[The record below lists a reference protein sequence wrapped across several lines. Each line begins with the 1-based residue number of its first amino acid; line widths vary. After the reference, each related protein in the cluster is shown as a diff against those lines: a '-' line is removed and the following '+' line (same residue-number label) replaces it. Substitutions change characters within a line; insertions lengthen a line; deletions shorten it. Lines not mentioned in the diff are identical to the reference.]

1 MKEILFYIKVKKRT
15 EIQKQNC
22 FPNPNAHFKK
32 QKKHK
37 TGELWEINNEKIFY
51 IYWNTYI
58 TRY

>member
-1 MKEILFYIKVKKRT
+1 MRPLKKEWGHERILFYIKVKKRT

-37 TGELWEINNEKIFY
+37 TGEL
-51 IYWNTYI
+51 
-58 TRY
+58 

>member
-1 MKEILFYIKVKKRT
+1 MKESFFQIKVKKET

-37 TGELWEINNEKIFY
+37 TGVLREIIMRKYSIF
-51 IYWNTYI
+51 IGI
-58 TRY
+58 HI